1 MARTVQFHVPGL
13 ACRGCQKEIGLE
25 NYVLIQDKITRGLH
39 HFHAVCAPK
48 DPDLQR
54 NHGLT
59 AEPLILGMKGTALG
73 SV

>member
-1 MARTVQFHVPGL
+1 MARTVKFHVPGL
-13 ACRGCQKEIGLE
+13 VCRGCQREIGLE

-39 HFHAVCAPK
+39 NFHAKCQPK

-59 AEPLILGMKGTALG
+59 AEPARLGWKLEGFN
-73 SV
+73 